1 MNQAAAMA
9 DRPFSTAAG
18 AMIKHSMMGSTWQIQ
33 IQDSVSTNTVNCYR
47 Q

>member
-9 DRPFSTAAG
+9 DGPFSTAAG

-33 IQDSVSTNTVNCYR
+33 IQDKCFN
-47 Q
+47 